1 MNDASVPRKCK
12 HCGRAI
18 RFINGKW
25 LDSERSGLQDT
36 CEVAMAA
43 HEPEEIEEHAK
54 RLADE
59 DCPVCGLH
67 VGGAAFVCGH
77 REYYERRP
85 LRPIWLA
92 NGHLVWCSNSTGPVE
107 DCCTCRDLA
116 AMEKERRERLP
127 KRISHFRLAQFLQV
141 SGRTLAAWKNQ
152 PQSDWKSELED
163 TYSALLELQERRTA
177 DAQLCEDEGCPHHGT
192 PHVSGEGGRLPDVV
206 KMLVEMREE
215 YRRSSA
221 SLDRLIQELRN
232 G

>member
-127 KRISHFRLAQFLQV
+127 KRIRHFRLANFY
-141 SGRTLAAWKNQ
+141 
-152 PQSDWKSELED
+152 KS
-163 TYSALLELQERRTA
+163 
-177 DAQLCEDEGCPHHGT
+177 
-192 PHVSGEGGRLPDVV
+192 VGGPWQRG
-206 KMLVEMREE
+206 KIS
-215 YRRSSA
+215 RSPIGKA
-221 SLDRLIQELRN
+221 SLKTRTRRCLNCRSVEQRMLSCAKTKDALIMEHRTSPAKGADYLTW
-232 G
+232 